1 MRLEQA
7 YTVIDI
13 LSTIKDAAIQMKE
26 SFLSEQTEAFHS
38 LCMDVW
44 DGVFALQ
51 QFARRENPDGTG
63 GRFEDACICIQE
75 AIKDIRNF
83 VLTAPD
89 KVVWKIEYE
98 LEPIIEMTAVQF
110 FRWELVEKYP
120 TEKEAFLNYLRKTD
134 FFSVL
139 NRSEAEENYA
149 CDLAIMV
156 IGYNKLEY
164 TAMCVDSIKRNL
176 PQGISCEIVIKNHG
190 STDATKEYFENMEDV
205 RVLNIA
211 VNGAIPFVENKVN
224 LRGRYCLFVSNDV
237 VMGNNSIQN
246 LYRCVTEHPDY
257 GFVVPSTSN
266 ISNLQTIAAQYTTL
280 EEFEEFA
287 RKNNQYD
294 SRRQE
299 QRVRLCNPLQIVRMA
314 IWSRL
319 NYEMFDQQCGS
330 QSYFSFPDDR
340 ISLWM
345 RRNRYKCI
353 LAKDAYCHHFG
364 SVTLKD
370 DLGKVHEQEKF
381 YLEGRRSF
389 WENYGV
395 DPWGIGFCY
404 DSELFAHWK
413 ISPLDG
419 AVILGINC
427 GLGSAPLK
435 VKEILKEKGAK
446 DVVLYNVTQEKCFIS
461 DLEGISDVAVY
472 CEELKDIDGRL
483 GRKRYDYIVVEGAV
497 LNSRGKSIQELLEEA
512 DIRYGEMAVR
522 VSATSWQLFERNDC
536 NPRYISD

>member
-1 MRLEQA
+1 MRLDQA
-7 YTVIDI
+7 YSVIDI
-13 LSTIKDAAIQMKE
+13 LSTVKDAAIQMKE
-26 SFLSEQTEAFHS
+26 CFQTENTEVFYS
-38 LCMDVW
+38 LCMDIW

-51 QFARRENPDGTG
+51 QFARQENPDGTG
-63 GRFEDACICIQE
+63 GRFDDACICIQE

-83 VLTAPD
+83 ALMAPN

-156 IGYNKLEY
+156 IGYNQLKY
-164 TAMCVDSIKRNL
+164 TAMCVESIKRNL
-176 PQGISCEIVIKNHG
+176 PQGISYEIVIKNHG
-190 STDATKEYFENMEDV
+190 STDATKEYFEKMEDV

-211 VNGAIPFVENKVN
+211 VNSALPFVENKVN

-246 LYRCVTEHPDY
+246 LYRCITEHPDY
-257 GFVVPSTSN
+257 GFVVPSTPN

-280 EEFEEFA
+280 EGFEEFA
-287 RKNNQYD
+287 GKNNQYD

-299 QRVRLCNPLQIVRMA
+299 QRVRLCNPLHIVKMS

-319 NYEMFDQQCGS
+319 HYEMFDRQCGS
-330 QSYFSFPDDR
+330 RTWAVFPDDR

-364 SVTLKD
+364 SVTLKND
-370 DLGKVHEQEKF
+370 PGKMQEQEKF
-381 YLEGRRSF
+381 YLEGRRDF
-389 WENYGV
+389 LEQYGV
-395 DPWGIGFCY
+395 DPWGVGFCY
-404 DSELFAHWK
+404 DLELFSHWE
-413 ISPLDG
+413 IRPIDG

-427 GLGSAPLK
+427 GLGSASLK

-446 DVVLYNVTQEKCFIS
+446 DVVLYNVTQEKRFVS
-461 DLEGISDVAVY
+461 DLEGVSDVAVY
-472 CEELKDIDGRL
+472 CEKLKDITGKL
-483 GRKRYDYIVVEGAV
+483 GRKRYDYVVVEGAV
-497 LNSRGKSIQELLEEA
+497 LNSREKRIQELLEEA
-512 DIRYGEMAVR
+512 DIQYGEMAVK
-522 VSATSWQLFERNDC
+522 VSATAWQ
-536 NPRYISD
+536 IVG